1 MNKKEFL
8 TVLKNK
14 LVYLVDTAR
23 EKEINNYSNLIDNY
37 VNMGQSE
44 EVAIESLG
52 SVEDL
57 VMAIYLSHGLDY
69 KKLYTGK
76 VSGSGIKGAFKNFYL
91 TITGPDK
98 KKAGNAVIY
107 FFYLILLIVLL
118 KVAFIFVRDTGSSIF
133 SEIIKGDL
141 VYKIYV
147 IIFEVLYIISAILLF
162 IKMFTKRFK

>member
-91 TITGPDK
+91 TITGPDEIEAHKALK
-98 KKAGNAVIY
+98 KVFKTISQEDK
-107 FFYLILLIVLL
+107 YL
-118 KVAFIFVRDTGSSIF
+118 
-133 SEIIKGDL
+133 
-141 VYKIYV
+141 
-147 IIFEVLYIISAILLF
+147 
-162 IKMFTKRFK
+162 